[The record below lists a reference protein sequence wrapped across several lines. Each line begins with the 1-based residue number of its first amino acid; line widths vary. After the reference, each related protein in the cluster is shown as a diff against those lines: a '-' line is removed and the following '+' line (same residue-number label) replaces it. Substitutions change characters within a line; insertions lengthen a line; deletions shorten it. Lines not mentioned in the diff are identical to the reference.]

1 MFWMIMGPIL
11 AAVVVLFIIACL
23 LGAWAE
29 RSERQ
34 ADIELQQ
41 ALRKA
46 EELHQAEQ
54 QKKRLEERK

>member
-1 MFWMIMGPIL
+1 MFWIIVGPIL
-11 AAVVVLFIIACL
+11 TAIVVLFIIACL
-23 LGAWAE
+23 LAAWAE

-34 ADIELQQ
+34 ADIDLQQ

-54 QKKRLEERK
+54 KKRLEERK